1 MRTWVKVLIVIGV
14 ILVLLLA
21 AGYVFAGNMIYS
33 QLSSVAGTCDQWM
46 ANRPD
51 NFVLHDDWPAFD
63 VAPYFMEGWEE
74 VRFPS
79 RDPGIEIAGYWIE
92 RTPGGP
98 AAEGPR
104 RAVIYTHGKGGCKG
118 ALEVLI
124 PAGMLARNGI
134 SVLLID
140 TRDVGDSTFEDGR
153 AAIGNEEYLDV
164 LGAFDWLTGEK
175 GYASERV
182 GLAANS
188 LGGPAAV
195 YAFSEEPRIPAL
207 FVMATFG
214 NLREILDAELE
225 REGYPTL
232 LTPAAILAGRL
243 FGGDNLVAHTPTTA
257 MEKAAGRPVY
267 IVHSRA
273 DERISYHQSEQLAAA
288 ARAAGA
294 DVELWLVDG
303 AGHVQIPAVYPEEFE
318 QRIVGFFRQSP
329 GP

>member
-1 MRTWVKVLIVIGV
+1 MKTWVKVLIGIA
-14 ILVLLLA
+14 IVLFVLA
-21 AGYVFAGNMIYS
+21 IAGYLFAGNMIYS
-33 QLSSVAGTCDQWM
+33 KLSNVAGTCDQWM

-51 NFVLHDDWPAFD
+51 NYTLHEDWPAFD
-63 VAPYFMEGWEE
+63 VTPYFMSGWEE

-98 AAEGPR
+98 T
-104 RAVIYTHGKGGCKG
+104 VIYTHGMGGCKG

-134 SVLLID
+134 NVLLID
-140 TRDVGDSTFEDGR
+140 LRDVGESTYEDGR
-153 AAIGNEEYLDV
+153 SAIGNEEYQDV
-164 LGAFDWLTGEK
+164 LGAFDWLIGEK
-175 GYASERV
+175 GYAPEKV

-188 LGGPAAV
+188 LGGPSAV

-214 NLREILDAELE
+214 NLRDILDAELK
-225 REGYPTL
+225 RSGYPTF

-243 FGGDNLVAHTPTTA
+243 FGGDNLVAHTPTSA
-257 MEKAAGRPVY
+257 MEKAAGRSVY
-267 IVHSRA
+267 VVHSRA
-273 DERISYHQSEQLAAA
+273 DKRIDYHQGEQLAEA
-288 ARAAGA
+288 ARAGGA

-318 QRIVGFFRQSP
+318 QRIVGFFQEALR
-329 GP
+329 